1 MTTSVTI
8 EDVDAAAARLEGVA
22 NRTPVLR
29 SRYLDAAVGAQLH
42 LKAEHLQRIGAFK
55 FRGAYNAIASLA
67 EDARRRGVAAYSSGN
82 HAQAVA
88 CAANLLGV
96 PATIV
101 MPHDAPDVKLA
112 ATRGYGAEVVGYDRY
127 REDRR
132 AVGERVAEDR
142 GATLIPP
149 YDHPDVIAGQATAAL
164 ELFEEV
170 PDLDVLVVPTS
181 GGGLLAGCAIA
192 ARAANPHVH
201 IVGVEPAER
210 VAARRALAEGAVVTV
225 PVPDTVLD
233 GQQTEAWG
241 HLPLAI
247 LRELVDEVVG
257 VDDAAAL
264 STVRTLAIRAK
275 QVVEP
280 SGASALAAVIS
291 GAVDVAGRAVG
302 VVLSG
307 GNIAPAQLAEVL
319 TSDHPLAW

>member
-1 MTTSVTI
+1 VTTSVTI
-8 EDVDAAAARLEGVA
+8 DDVRAAADRLAGIA
-22 NRTPVLR
+22 NRTPVFR
-29 SRYLDAAVGAQLH
+29 SRHLDAVVGGRLH
-42 LKAEHLQRIGAFK
+42 LKGEHLQRIGAFK
-55 FRGAYNAIASLA
+55 FRGAYNAIAQLD

-88 CAANLLGV
+88 CAAGLLGV

-101 MPHDAPDVKLA
+101 MPHDAPDVKRA
-112 ATRGYGAEVVGYDRY
+112 ATEGYGAEVVGYDRY
-127 REDRR
+127 HEDRR
-132 AVGERVAEDR
+132 AVGERVAAER

-149 YDHPDVIAGQATAAL
+149 YDHHDVIAGQGTAAL
-164 ELFEEV
+164 ELFEDV

-181 GGGLLAGCAIA
+181 GGGLLAGCAVA
-192 ARAANPHVH
+192 ARAMNPSVRV
-201 IVGVEPAER
+201 VGVEPSGR
-210 VAARRALAEGAVVTV
+210 LAARRAIAEGEPVTV

-233 GQQTEAWG
+233 GQQTEAVG

-247 LRELVDEVVG
+247 IRELVDEVVG

-264 STVRTLAIRAK
+264 ATVRTLAIRAK

-291 GAVDVAGRAVG
+291 GAVDVAGRSVG

-307 GNIAPAQLAEVL
+307 GNIAPGQLAEVL
-319 TSDHPLAW
+319 TSDRSLVW

>member
-1 MTTSVTI
+1 MTTPVTI
-8 EDVDAAAARLEGVA
+8 DDVRAAANRLAGVA

-29 SRYLDAAVGAQLH
+29 SRHLDAKVGARIH
-42 LKAEHLQRIGAFK
+42 LKGEHLQRIGAFK
-55 FRGAYNAIASLA
+55 FRGAYNAIALLD

-88 CAANLLGV
+88 CAAGLLGV
-96 PATIV
+96 SATIV

-132 AVGERVAEDR
+132 AVGERVAAER

-149 YDHPDVIAGQATAAL
+149 YDHPDVIAGQGTAAL
-164 ELFEEV
+164 ELFEDV
-170 PDLDVLVVPTS
+170 ADLDVLVVPTS

-192 ARAANPHVH
+192 ARAANPQVR
-201 IVGVEPAER
+201 IVGVEPVDR
-210 VAARRALAEGAVVTV
+210 VAARRALAEGEVVTV

-233 GQQTEAWG
+233 GQQTEALG

-264 STVRTLAIRAK
+264 ATVRTLAIRAK

-280 SGASALAAVIS
+280 SGASALAAVVS

-302 VVLSG
+302 VLLSG
-307 GNIAPAQLAEVL
+307 GNIAPAQLAEIL
-319 TSDHPLAW
+319 TSDRPLAW